1 MTRIRRM
8 HLSVGQRKEWI
19 SLVSGEKPDTHRV
32 IPQEGDEFEFEDNK
46 SEPLETQISKILADR
61 NSVAAD

>member
-19 SLVSGEKPDTHRV
+19 SLISGDGPGTHRV
-32 IPQEGDEFEFEDNK
+32 IPEDGEEFEFTDSEN
-46 SEPLETQISKILADR
+46 EPLEAQISKILAGRSEVGSD
-61 NSVAAD
+61 